1 MVFSSKI
8 ILATAAISLSS
19 VATQV
24 SAVKLDYY
32 TADLQRGDAEL
43 AVRQIEL
50 AKPHFATALEQAQP
64 DGDDRYYKNSAY
76 RIAAAASSRLA
87 FIKLHE
93 GEVEAAGELYL
104 STINQL
110 RQDYEKHYELVKVQE
125 RVQHE
130 GKKLFAGLLK
140 SVVNEQLSD
149 LRGAV
154 NKVDK
159 HRILSTSDV
168 FRKLGSSVDQMIKIS
183 PPEIFSNTQRMTGD
197 VDKHQI
203 RIPVIPDT
211 DYLQHLGRV
220 TDNATSSCTGALVGP
235 NLVLTNAHCLFT
247 GGVDYGLGKTKLKK
261 GKFYFRTEW
270 LYELKEYKAK
280 TFYTHQG
287 KKGGW
292 SGKVADDWAILVL
305 KNDRKNKLPGSYLNT
320 LTDLTTA
327 AEDEVFTAR
336 ESADVFIAGYSGD
349 LNSGAYLTM
358 DWGCALDRQ
367 KFGDEVVDHNC
378 STYKGSS
385 GAPVVHLDKNLKP
398 TVVALNV
405 GRKSGKHDYTGLVVP
420 PRSWS
425 SRLRKL
431 LK

>member
-1 MVFSSKI
+1 MVSSSRI
-8 ILATAAISLSS
+8 ILSGIFICFVLF
-19 VATQV
+19 ATQA
-24 SAVKLDYY
+24 SAAKVDYY

-43 AVRQIEL
+43 AARQIDR
-50 AKPHFATALEQAQP
+50 AKPNFATALEKAQP
-64 DGDDRYYKNSAY
+64 DGDDRYYKNSVY
-76 RIAAAASSRLA
+76 RIAAAANSRLA
-87 FIKLHE
+87 FVKLHE
-93 GEVEAAGELYL
+93 GDVQAAGELYL
-104 STINQL
+104 ETINQL
-110 RQDYEKHYELVKVQE
+110 RQDYQKHYELVKVQE

-130 GKKLFAGLLK
+130 GKKFLAGVLK

-149 LRGAV
+149 FRGAV
-154 NKVDK
+154 NRVDK
-159 HRILSTSDV
+159 HRVLSTSDV
-168 FRKLGSSVDQMIKIS
+168 FRKLGSSVDQLIKIS
-183 PPEIFSNTQRMTGD
+183 PPEIFSNKQRMTGE
-197 VDKHQI
+197 VDQHQI

-211 DYLQHLGRV
+211 DYLRHVGRV
-220 TDNATSSCTGALVGP
+220 TDNSTSSCTGALVGP
-235 NLVLTNAHCLFT
+235 NLVLTNAHCLFN
-247 GGVDYGLGKTKLKK
+247 GGVDYGLGDTKLKK

-305 KNDRKNKLPGSYLNT
+305 KSGRKNKLPGSYLNT

-327 AEDEVFTAR
+327 ADDKVFTTGEPA
-336 ESADVFIAGYSGD
+336 EVFIAGYSGD

-358 DWGCALDRQ
+358 DWGCALDRG

-385 GAPVVHLDKNLKP
+385 GAPVVHLDKNLRP

-425 SRLRKL
+425 PRLRKL